1 MNPGWNQ
8 NWRFPLREALDW
20 LRDTLAP
27 LFKAKGG
34 EFLKD
39 PWEARD
45 EYIEV
50 ILDRFPENRER
61 FLGKHQRREL
71 GEKLSCCP
79 GGREENGEKA

>member
-1 MNPGWNQ
+1 MEPELEVSPSGGLGLASGHPG
-8 NWRFPLREALDW
+8 PALQSE
-20 LRDTLAP
+20 
-27 LFKAKGG
+27 GG

-50 ILDRFPENRER
+50 ILDRSPENRER